1 MTQKNLISF
10 MAVLRISHHEGR
22 IQHSSHSTST
32 KTSASCSQPPGFPA
46 TDLTLA
52 ALLECQI
59 PAQLITLLFFG
70 GWKRE
75 AVKLLVGSYQEHSD
89 QATVLVPIREGDA
102 LSAKWIC
109 QQLLKM

>member
-10 MAVLRISHHEGR
+10 LAALRISHHEGR
-22 IQHSSHSTST
+22 IQHSSHSTSM

-46 TDLTLA
+46 TDLTPA

-59 PAQLITLLFFG
+59 PARRITLLFG

-102 LSAKWIC
+102 LSAKWIF
-109 QQLLKM
+109 QWLLKM